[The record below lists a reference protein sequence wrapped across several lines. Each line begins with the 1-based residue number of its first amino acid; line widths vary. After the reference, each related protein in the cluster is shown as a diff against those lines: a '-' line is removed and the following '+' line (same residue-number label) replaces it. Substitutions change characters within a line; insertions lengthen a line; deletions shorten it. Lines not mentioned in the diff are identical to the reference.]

1 MFLLQPGPDANPVQI
16 NAALVA
22 VTTRDREVVALVA
35 DQDGKP
41 WLPSRTV
48 GQEETSVVAAARL
61 LYDLTG
67 LTARTGPGTSGW
79 SDLLL
84 VDVHDNPA
92 NRVDGIRNVYVVY
105 GVLFPYETPAK
116 GRWARLTELAASSP
130 ELAHAAC
137 EVARK
142 L

>member
-1 MFLLQPGPDANPVQI
+1 MFLLQPGPDANQVQI
-16 NAALVA
+16 NAVLVA
-22 VTTRDREVVALVA
+22 VTTRDREVIALVV

-41 WLPSRTV
+41 WLPSRAV

-79 SDLLL
+79 ADLLL

-92 NRVDGIRNVYVVY
+92 NQVGGTRQVYAVY
-105 GVLFPYETPAK
+105 GVLFPYETPTKA
-116 GRWARLTELAASSP
+116 RWAGLTELAASSP
-130 ELAHAAC
+130 EVAQAAC